1 MKLWGGRFTKSTD
14 SFTDHFHSSI
24 SFDQRMYKE
33 DITGSIAHAAML
45 GKQGVISKEDSELL
59 QKTLKELL
67 QDIEDGKVEFDEKAE
82 DIHMNVETLLIER
95 IGDVGKR
102 LHTGRSRND
111 QVALDIRM
119 YNKEQITDIKKLLLE
134 LIEAL
139 NNIAEANINTI
150 MPGYTHLQRAQPV
163 TLAHHVLAYCEMFK
177 RDIDRLDDTYRRTN
191 VMPLGS
197 GALAGTTYPLDR
209 QAVCDALGFESIT
222 KDSMDGVSD
231 RDFCIDLLSSLSV
244 IMMHLSRFCEEIIL
258 WSSHE
263 FKFVELDDAY
273 STGSSI
279 MPQKKNPDMAELI
292 RGKTGRVY
300 GHLMGMLTMMKG
312 LPLAY
317 NKDMQED
324 KEAVFDAVDTVKMCL
339 PVFTNMIKTAVF
351 NKNNMYNAAKGGFT
365 NATDAADWLVKNGV
379 PFRDAHAILGQLVL
393 YCINNNKGLEDLS
406 LDEFRAISPVFD
418 ETVYDAI
425 SVEKCVEARNIP
437 GGPSPEYIKKL
448 IELNKEYLSK

>member
-67 QDIEDGKVEFDEKAE
+67 QDIEDGKVEFDAKAE

>member
-119 YNKEQITDIKKLLLE
+119 YNKEQIIDIKKLLLE

-197 GALAGTTYPLDR
+197 GALAGTTYPLD
-209 QAVCDALGFESIT
+209 
-222 KDSMDGVSD
+222 
-231 RDFCIDLLSSLSV
+231 
-244 IMMHLSRFCEEIIL
+244 
-258 WSSHE
+258 
-263 FKFVELDDAY
+263 
-273 STGSSI
+273 
-279 MPQKKNPDMAELI
+279 
-292 RGKTGRVY
+292 
-300 GHLMGMLTMMKG
+300 
-312 LPLAY
+312 
-317 NKDMQED
+317 
-324 KEAVFDAVDTVKMCL
+324 
-339 PVFTNMIKTAVF
+339 
-351 NKNNMYNAAKGGFT
+351 
-365 NATDAADWLVKNGV
+365 
-379 PFRDAHAILGQLVL
+379 
-393 YCINNNKGLEDLS
+393 LS
-406 LDEFRAISPVFD
+406 LIH
-418 ETVYDAI
+418 I
-425 SVEKCVEARNIP
+425 
-437 GGPSPEYIKKL
+437 
-448 IELNKEYLSK
+448 